1 VSTSPPAEHTDP
13 TERRPA
19 ANGHRSGSANPS
31 DHGAT
36 IRLSSLAAN
45 PLSALL
51 ALALALPLAVYAATG
66 AFARYVADDYCW
78 AGLLRTEG
86 FVDAQVAWYTT
97 YSPRYAFTFL
107 VNLVELAGPP
117 IVPLL
122 PTIAIVT
129 AVLTATWA
137 LAQFALS
144 RLIALLLGLIAVLAT
159 LQTAPD
165 LGQSLYWQTGMLT
178 YLLPLVLATLV
189 IGWTAR
195 ADRLS
200 DSSFLSAGLLTVV
213 TFIAGGLSETYLIPQ
228 NVALT
233 LAALACAVLARGRRR
248 RILLTY
254 LLAALAGGVLALLA
268 IVVAPATAYR
278 VGGSP
283 ADLWLATSASIAT
296 AAYQVLRL
304 LRYFAPTVLLV
315 LLAPGVLAA
324 AGIGRRDSVLGDGAG
339 ARALTSSARAAS
351 SARATSFERATAE
364 GPPPHGILARQD
376 LQRFAAVTLCVAVTL
391 PFCYFPSFYAQNGNP
406 PARSLIVPGAILIA
420 YTLFVGWTIAP
431 FVQRA
436 LTSLPARAPVAAMA
450 VLALVPLG
458 IAASSFPER
467 AQAAQYAAQ
476 WDAEDQQIRLAR
488 DAGESD
494 LTVPPLP
501 PFLGE
506 DFVGADRR
514 DWFNMCVARYY
525 GVNTIA
531 SSDAIAPATR

>member
-1 VSTSPPAEHTDP
+1 MSTSPPAEHTDP

-19 ANGHRSGSANPS
+19 ANGHRSGTANPS

-144 RLIALLLGLIAVLAT
+144 RLIALFLGLIAVLAT

-189 IGWTAR
+189 IGWIAAAYR
-195 ADRLS
+195 VAP
-200 DSSFLSAGLLTVV
+200 AGLDTSPAWTGHVRD
-213 TFIAGGLSETYLIPQ
+213 IQRGGLSETYLIPQ

-233 LAALACAVLARGRRR
+233 LAALACAVPARCEVRRARSAPHHLA
-248 RILLTY
+248 
-254 LLAALAGGVLALLA
+254 AALAGGVLALA
-268 IVVAPATAYR
+268 
-278 VGGSP
+278 
-283 ADLWLATSASIAT
+283 
-296 AAYQVLRL
+296 
-304 LRYFAPTVLLV
+304 
-315 LLAPGVLAA
+315 
-324 AGIGRRDSVLGDGAG
+324 
-339 ARALTSSARAAS
+339 
-351 SARATSFERATAE
+351 
-364 GPPPHGILARQD
+364 
-376 LQRFAAVTLCVAVTL
+376 
-391 PFCYFPSFYAQNGNP
+391 
-406 PARSLIVPGAILIA
+406 
-420 YTLFVGWTIAP
+420 
-431 FVQRA
+431 
-436 LTSLPARAPVAAMA
+436 
-450 VLALVPLG
+450 
-458 IAASSFPER
+458 
-467 AQAAQYAAQ
+467 
-476 WDAEDQQIRLAR
+476 
-488 DAGESD
+488 
-494 LTVPPLP
+494 
-501 PFLGE
+501 
-506 DFVGADRR
+506 
-514 DWFNMCVARYY
+514 
-525 GVNTIA
+525 
-531 SSDAIAPATR
+531 